1 MMMTMMAIA
10 MVMVMMIMKIFSPLH
25 LTEVLVWQTK
35 TVKEKKSRLK
45 PLDEARTLKN
55 LIEHVSFTELRDV
68 VGRKVNPSQVPQPT
82 CYWKL
87 GSWGT

>member
-68 VGRKVNPSQVPQPT
+68 VGRKVNPSQVPQPN